1 MIHRCAILDDY
12 QNVATKLADW
22 AIPDVEVKVFNEWF
36 ADQKAA
42 VAALKG
48 FSIIC
53 MMRERTPFLK
63 ATLEQLP
70 DLKLLI
76 TSGARNASIDLD
88 YAAERGIT
96 VCGTGAA
103 GQPTAE
109 LAIGLMLELARR
121 IGYENN
127 RMKQGVP
134 WQSTLGIELAGKTLG
149 LLGFGKLGTKVG
161 EIGKAIG
168 MNLIAWSE
176 NLTEE
181 KARAGGATLVSKQ
194 DLFRQADFLSIHLQL
209 SQRTR
214 GLVGGKDLALMKPTA
229 FLINTSRGPIVDE
242 PSLLAGLGS
251 RKFAGPGIYLLEI
264 EAIPSTKPQRQRIP
278 RPGLAARK
286 TEPLPLTHPL
296 RKLDNVVL
304 TPHLG
309 YVSQEGYKV
318 YYTQMVDDIR
328 QWLAGSPVRGLK
340 K

>member
-1 MIHRCAILDDY
+1 MPHRCAILDDY
-12 QNVATKLADW
+12 QNVATKLTDW
-22 AIPDVEVKVFNEWF
+22 TIPDVEIKVFNEPF
-36 ADQKAA
+36 ADQKAS

-63 ATLEQLP
+63 PTLEQLP
-70 DLKLLI
+70 DLKLLL
-76 TSGARNASIDLD
+76 TSGMRNASIDLE
-88 YAAERGIT
+88 YAATRGIT
-96 VCGTGAA
+96 VCGTEAA

-109 LAIGLMLELARR
+109 LAIGIMLELARK

-127 RMKQGVP
+127 RMKSGVA

-168 MNLIAWSE
+168 MKLIAWSE

-181 KARAGGATLVSKQ
+181 KARAGGAALVSKQ
-194 DLFRQADFLSIHLQL
+194 ELFRQADFLSIHLQL

-214 GLVGGKDLALMKPTA
+214 GLVTGKDLALMKPTA

-242 PSLLAGLGS
+242 PSLLAALGS
-251 RKFAGPGIYLLEI
+251 RKLGGAGLDTFDI
-264 EAIPSTKPQRQRIP
+264 
-278 RPGLAARK
+278 
-286 TEPLPLTHPL
+286 EPLPLNHPL

-318 YYTQMVDDIR
+318 YYTQMVEDIKA
-328 QWLAGSPVRGLK
+328 WLAGNPVRVLK

>member
-1 MIHRCAILDDY
+1 MPHRCAILDDY

-22 AIPDVEVKVFNEWF
+22 SIPDVETKVFNEPF
-36 ADQKAA
+36 ADRNAA

-63 ATLEQLP
+63 PTLEQLP

-76 TSGARNASIDLD
+76 TSGMRNASIDLD
-88 YAAERGIT
+88 YAASRGVT
-96 VCGTGAA
+96 VCGTEAA

-109 LAIGLMLELARR
+109 LAIGIILELARK

-127 RMKQGVP
+127 RMKSGVP

-168 MNLIAWSE
+168 MKLIAWSE

-181 KARAGGATLVSKQ
+181 KAKAGGATLVSKQ

-209 SQRTR
+209 SPRTR

-242 PSLLAGLGS
+242 PSLLAALGS
-251 RKFAGPGIYLLEI
+251 RKIAG
-264 EAIPSTKPQRQRIP
+264 A
-278 RPGLAARK
+278 GLD
-286 TEPLPLTHPL
+286 TFDVEPLPLNHPL

-318 YYTQMVDDIR
+318 YYTQMVDDIKA
-328 QWLAGSPVRGLK
+328 WLAGNPVRVLK

>member
-1 MIHRCAILDDY
+1 MAHRCAILDDY

-22 AIPDVEVKVFNEWF
+22 SIPDVEIKVFNEPF
-36 ADQKAA
+36 ADRNAA

-48 FSIIC
+48 FSIVC

-63 ATLEQLP
+63 PTLEQLP
-70 DLKLLI
+70 ELKLLL
-76 TSGARNASIDLD
+76 TSGMRNASIDLD

-96 VCGTGAA
+96 VCGTGSV

-109 LAIGLMLELARR
+109 LAVGLMLELARK

-127 RMKQGVP
+127 RMKSGVP

-149 LLGFGKLGTKVG
+149 LLGLGKLGGKVG

-168 MNLIAWSE
+168 MSLIAWSQ

-181 KARAGGATLVSKQ
+181 KAKTGGAKLVSKEE
-194 DLFRQADFLSIHLQL
+194 LFRQSDFLSIHLVL
-209 SQRTR
+209 SDRSR
-214 GLVGGKDLALMKPTA
+214 GLVSAKDLALMKPTA
-229 FLINTSRGPIVDE
+229 FLINTSRGPIVNE
-242 PSLLAGLGS
+242 PALLSVLGQRKIAGAGLDT
-251 RKFAGPGIYLLEI
+251 FDI
-264 EAIPSTKPQRQRIP
+264 
-278 RPGLAARK
+278 
-286 TEPLPLTHPL
+286 EPLPLNHPL

-309 YVSQEGYKV
+309 YVSQENYKV
-318 YYTQMVDDIR
+318 YYPDMVENIKA
-328 QWLAGSPVRGLK
+328 WLAGKSVRVIK

>member
-1 MIHRCAILDDY
+1 MAHRCAILDDY

-22 AIPDVEVKVFNEWF
+22 SIPDVELKVFNEPF

-42 VAALKG
+42 VAALQG

-63 ATLEQLP
+63 STLEQLP
-70 DLKLLI
+70 DLKLLL
-76 TSGARNASIDLD
+76 TSGMRNASIDLE
-88 YAAERGIT
+88 YAATRGIT
-96 VCGTGAA
+96 VCGTEAA

-109 LAIGLMLELARR
+109 LSVGIMLELARK

-127 RMKQGVP
+127 LMKSGVR

-149 LLGFGKLGTKVG
+149 LLGFGKLGSKVG

-168 MNLIAWSE
+168 MKLIAWSE

-181 KARAGGATLVSKQ
+181 KARAGGAKLVSKQ
-194 DLFRQADFLSIHLQL
+194 DLFRQSDFLSIHLVL
-209 SQRTR
+209 SPRSR

-242 PSLLAGLGS
+242 PSLLAALGS
-251 RKFAGPGIYLLEI
+251 RKIAG
-264 EAIPSTKPQRQRIP
+264 A
-278 RPGLAARK
+278 GLD
-286 TEPLPLTHPL
+286 TFDIEPLPLSHPL

-328 QWLAGSPVRGLK
+328 QWLAGSPVRVLK

>member
-1 MIHRCAILDDY
+1 MPHRCAILDDY

-22 AIPDVEVKVFNEWF
+22 SIPDVEIKIFNEPF
-36 ADQKAA
+36 ADQKVA

-63 ATLEQLP
+63 PTLEQLP
-70 DLKLLI
+70 DLKLLL
-76 TSGARNASIDLD
+76 TSGMRNASIDLE
-88 YAAERGIT
+88 YAATRGIT
-96 VCGTGAA
+96 VCGTEAA

-109 LAIGLMLELARR
+109 LAIGIMLELARK

-127 RMKQGVP
+127 RMKSGVP

-168 MNLIAWSE
+168 MKLIAWSE

-181 KARAGGATLVSKQ
+181 KARAGGATLVSKE

-209 SQRTR
+209 SPRTR
-214 GLVGGKDLALMKPTA
+214 GLVTGKDLALMKPTA

-242 PSLLAGLGS
+242 PSLLAALGS
-251 RKFAGPGIYLLEI
+251 RKLAG
-264 EAIPSTKPQRQRIP
+264 A
-278 RPGLAARK
+278 GLD
-286 TEPLPLTHPL
+286 TFDIEPLPLSHPL
-296 RKLDNVVL
+296 RKLENVVL

-318 YYTQMVDDIR
+318 YYTQMVEDIKA
-328 QWLAGSPVRGLK
+328 WLAGNPVRVLK

>member
-1 MIHRCAILDDY
+1 MPHRCAILDDY
-12 QNVATKLADW
+12 QNVALKLADW
-22 AIPDVEVKVFNEWF
+22 SIPDVEVKVFNEPF
-36 ADQKAA
+36 PDIKAA
-42 VAALKG
+42 LAALKG

-63 ATLEQLP
+63 PTLEQLP
-70 DLKLLI
+70 NLKLLL

-88 YAAERGIT
+88 TAAERGVT

-109 LAIGLMLELARR
+109 LAIGIMLELARK

-127 RMKQGVP
+127 RMKQGAP

-149 LLGFGKLGTKVG
+149 LLGFGKLGSKVG

-168 MNLIAWSE
+168 MELIAWSE
-176 NLTEE
+176 NLTDE
-181 KARAGGATLVSKQ
+181 KAKAGGAARVSKEE
-194 DLFRQADFLSIHLQL
+194 LFRQSDFLSVHLVL
-209 SQRTR
+209 SPRSR
-214 GLVGGKDLALMKPTA
+214 GLVTAKDLALMKPTA
-229 FLINTSRGPIVDE
+229 FIINTSRGPIIDE
-242 PSLLAGLGS
+242 ASLLAVLGQRRIAGAGLDT
-251 RKFAGPGIYLLEI
+251 FDV
-264 EAIPSTKPQRQRIP
+264 
-278 RPGLAARK
+278 
-286 TEPLPLTHPL
+286 EPLPVNHPL

-318 YYTQMVDDIR
+318 YYTDMVDNIKA
-328 QWLAGSPVRGLK
+328 WLAGSPKRVIK

>member
-1 MIHRCAILDDY
+1 MTHRCAILDDY

-22 AIPDVEVKVFNEWF
+22 SIPDVEIKVFNEPF

-42 VAALKG
+42 AAALKG

-63 ATLEQLP
+63 PTLEQLP
-70 DLKLLI
+70 DLKLLL
-76 TSGARNASIDLD
+76 TSGMRNASIDLE

-96 VCGTGAA
+96 VCGTEAA

-109 LAIGLMLELARR
+109 LAIGIMLELARK

-127 RMKQGVP
+127 RMKSGVL

-149 LLGFGKLGTKVG
+149 LLGFGKLGSKVG
-161 EIGKAIG
+161 AIGKAIG

-176 NLTEE
+176 NLTDE
-181 KARAGGATLVSKQ
+181 KAKAGGAARVSKEE
-194 DLFRQADFLSIHLQL
+194 LFRQSDFLSIHTQL
-209 SQRTR
+209 SARTR
-214 GLVGGKDLALMKPTA
+214 GLVTAKDLMLMKPTA
-229 FLINTSRGPIVDE
+229 FLINTSRGPIVNE
-242 PSLLAGLGS
+242 PALLAALGQRKLAGAGLDT
-251 RKFAGPGIYLLEI
+251 FDV
-264 EAIPSTKPQRQRIP
+264 
-278 RPGLAARK
+278 
-286 TEPLPLTHPL
+286 EPLPLNHPL

-318 YYTQMVDDIR
+318 YYTQMVEDIKA
-328 QWLAGSPVRGLK
+328 WLAGSPVRVLK

>member
-1 MIHRCAILDDY
+1 MPHRCAILDDY

-22 AIPDVEVKVFNEWF
+22 SIPDFEVKVFNEPF
-36 ADQKAA
+36 ADRNAA

-48 FSIIC
+48 FDIIC

-63 ATLEQLP
+63 PTLEQLP

-76 TSGARNASIDLD
+76 TSGMRNASIDLE
-88 YAAERGIT
+88 YAATRGIT
-96 VCGTGAA
+96 VCGTEAA

-109 LAIGLMLELARR
+109 LAIGIMLELARK

-127 RMKQGVP
+127 RMKSGVL

-168 MNLIAWSE
+168 MKLIAWSE

-181 KARAGGATLVSKQ
+181 RARVGGAALVSKQ

-242 PSLLAGLGS
+242 PSLLAALGS
-251 RKFAGPGIYLLEI
+251 RKLAG
-264 EAIPSTKPQRQRIP
+264 A
-278 RPGLAARK
+278 GLD
-286 TEPLPLTHPL
+286 TFDIEPLPLNHPL
-296 RKLDNVVL
+296 RKLDNVVI

-328 QWLAGSPVRGLK
+328 QWLAGSAVRVLK

>member
-1 MIHRCAILDDY
+1 MTHRCAILDDY

-22 AIPDVEVKVFNEWF
+22 SIPDVEVKVFNEWF

-53 MMRERTPFLK
+53 MMRERTQFLK
-63 ATLEQLP
+63 PTLEQLP

-109 LAIGLMLELARR
+109 LAIGIMLELARK
-121 IGYENN
+121 IGYESN
-127 RMKQGVP
+127 RMKSGVP
-134 WQSTLGIELAGKTLG
+134 WQSTLGIELGGKTLG
-149 LLGFGKLGTKVG
+149 LLGFGKLGSKVG
-161 EIGKAIG
+161 EIGKALG
-168 MNLIAWSE
+168 MKLIAWSQ
-176 NLTEE
+176 NLTAETA
-181 KARAGGATLVSKQ
+181 KAGGATLVSKE
-194 DLFRQADFLSIHLQL
+194 DLFRQSDFLSIHLVL
-209 SQRTR
+209 SARSR
-214 GLVGGKDLALMKPTA
+214 GLVTAKDLGLMKPTA

-242 PSLLAGLGS
+242 AALVSMLGQRKIAGAGLDT
-251 RKFAGPGIYLLEI
+251 FDV
-264 EAIPSTKPQRQRIP
+264 
-278 RPGLAARK
+278 
-286 TEPLPLTHPL
+286 EPLPLNHPL
-296 RKLDNVVL
+296 RGLDNTVL

-309 YVSQEGYKV
+309 YVSQEGYSI
-318 YYTQMVDDIR
+318 YYTQMVEDIKA
-328 QWLAGSPVRGLK
+328 WLAGSPVRVIK

>member
-1 MIHRCAILDDY
+1 MAHRCAILDDY

-22 AIPDVEVKVFNEWF
+22 SIPDVEIKVFNEPF

-42 VAALKG
+42 VAAIKG
-48 FSIIC
+48 FSIVC

-63 ATLEQLP
+63 PTLEQLP
-70 DLKLLI
+70 DLKLLL
-76 TSGARNASIDLD
+76 TSGMRNASIDLE
-88 YAAERGIT
+88 YAAQCGIT
-96 VCGTGAA
+96 VCGTEAA

-109 LAIGLMLELARR
+109 LAIGIMLELARK
-121 IGYENN
+121 IGYESN
-127 RMKQGVP
+127 RMKSGVP

-149 LLGFGKLGTKVG
+149 LLGFGKLGSKVG
-161 EIGKAIG
+161 EVGKALG
-168 MNLIAWSE
+168 MKLIAWSE

-194 DLFRQADFLSIHLQL
+194 DLFRQSDFLSVHLVL
-209 SQRTR
+209 SPRSR
-214 GLVGGKDLALMKPTA
+214 GLVTGRDLALMKPTA
-229 FLINTSRGPIVDE
+229 FIINTSRGPIIDE
-242 PSLLAGLGS
+242 PSLLAALGS
-251 RKFAGPGIYLLEI
+251 RKLAG
-264 EAIPSTKPQRQRIP
+264 A
-278 RPGLAARK
+278 GLD
-286 TEPLPLTHPL
+286 TFDVEPLPLNHPL

-328 QWLAGSPVRGLK
+328 QWLAGSPVRVLK

>member
-1 MIHRCAILDDY
+1 MTHRCAILDDY

-22 AIPDVEVKVFNEWF
+22 SIPDVEVKVFNEWF

-109 LAIGLMLELARR
+109 LAIGIMLELARK
-121 IGYENN
+121 IGYESN
-127 RMKQGVP
+127 RMKTGVP
-134 WQSTLGIELAGKTLG
+134 WQSTLGIELGGKTLG
-149 LLGFGKLGTKVG
+149 LLGFGKLGSKVG
-161 EIGKAIG
+161 EIGKALG
-168 MNLIAWSE
+168 MTLIAWSQ
-176 NLTEE
+176 NLTAQAA
-181 KARAGGATLVSKQ
+181 KAGGATLVSKE
-194 DLFRQADFLSIHLQL
+194 DLFRQSDFLSIHLQL
-209 SQRTR
+209 SARSR
-214 GLVGGKDLALMKPTA
+214 GLVTAKDLALMKPTA

-242 PSLLAGLGS
+242 PALLSVLGQRKIAGAGLDT
-251 RKFAGPGIYLLEI
+251 FDI
-264 EAIPSTKPQRQRIP
+264 
-278 RPGLAARK
+278 
-286 TEPLPLTHPL
+286 EPLPVKHPL
-296 RKLDNVVL
+296 RGLDNTVL

-318 YYTQMVDDIR
+318 YYTQMVEAIKA
-328 QWLAGSPVRGLK
+328 WLAGNPVRVIK

>member
-1 MIHRCAILDDY
+1 MAHRCAILDDY

-22 AIPDVEVKVFNEWF
+22 SIPDVEIKVFNEPF

-42 VAALKG
+42 IAALKG

-53 MMRERTPFLK
+53 MMRERTQFLK
-63 ATLEQLP
+63 PTLEQLP

-76 TSGARNASIDLD
+76 TSVMRNASIDLD
-88 YAAERGIT
+88 YAAARGIT
-96 VCGTGAA
+96 VCGTEAA

-109 LAIGLMLELARR
+109 LAIGIMLELARK
-121 IGYENN
+121 IGYESN
-127 RMKQGVP
+127 RMKSGVP

-168 MNLIAWSE
+168 MKLIAWSE

-181 KARAGGATLVSKQ
+181 KAKAGGATLVSKQ

-209 SQRTR
+209 SARTR
-214 GLVGGKDLALMKPTA
+214 GLVTGKDLALMKPTA
-229 FLINTSRGPIVDE
+229 FLINTSRGPIIDE
-242 PSLLAGLGS
+242 PSLLAALGS
-251 RKFAGPGIYLLEI
+251 RKLAG
-264 EAIPSTKPQRQRIP
+264 A
-278 RPGLAARK
+278 GLD
-286 TEPLPLTHPL
+286 TFDVEPLPVTHPL

-309 YVSQEGYKV
+309 YVSEQNYRKYFPDIVE
-318 YYTQMVDDIR
+318 DIR
-328 QWLAGSPVRGLK
+328 AFIDGKPVRVIG
-340 K
+340 

>member
-1 MIHRCAILDDY
+1 MAHRCAILDDY

-22 AIPDVEVKVFNEWF
+22 SIPGVEIKVFNEPF
-36 ADQKAA
+36 VDQKAT

-48 FSIIC
+48 FPIVC

-63 ATLEQLP
+63 PTLEQLP
-70 DLKLLI
+70 DLKLLV
-76 TSGARNASIDLD
+76 TSGMRNASIDLA

-96 VCGTGAA
+96 VCGTEAA

-109 LAIGLMLELARR
+109 LAIGIMLELARK

-127 RMKQGVP
+127 RMKSGVP

-168 MNLIAWSE
+168 MKLVAWSE
-176 NLTEE
+176 NLTDD
-181 KARAGGATLVSKQ
+181 KAKAGGATLVSKQ

-214 GLVGGKDLALMKPTA
+214 GLVTGKDLALMKPTA

-242 PSLLAGLGS
+242 PSLLAALGS
-251 RKFAGPGIYLLEI
+251 RKIAG
-264 EAIPSTKPQRQRIP
+264 A
-278 RPGLAARK
+278 GLD
-286 TEPLPLTHPL
+286 TFDVEPLPLNHPL

-328 QWLAGSPVRGLK
+328 QWLAGSPVRVLK

>member
-1 MIHRCAILDDY
+1 MPHRCAILDDY

-22 AIPDVEVKVFNEWF
+22 SIPDVEVKVFNEPF
-36 ADQKAA
+36 ADRNAA

-48 FSIIC
+48 FDIIC

-63 ATLEQLP
+63 PTLEQLP

-76 TSGARNASIDLD
+76 SSGMRNASIDLE
-88 YAAERGIT
+88 YAATRGIT
-96 VCGTGAA
+96 VCGTEAA

-109 LAIGLMLELARR
+109 LAIGIMLELARK

-127 RMKQGVP
+127 RMKSGVP

-168 MNLIAWSE
+168 MKLIAWSE

-181 KARAGGATLVSKQ
+181 RARAGGATLVSKQ

-214 GLVGGKDLALMKPTA
+214 GLVTGKDLALMKPTA

-242 PSLLAGLGS
+242 PSLLAALGS
-251 RKFAGPGIYLLEI
+251 RKLGGAGLD
-264 EAIPSTKPQRQRIP
+264 TFDV
-278 RPGLAARK
+278 
-286 TEPLPLTHPL
+286 EPLPLNHPL

-309 YVSQEGYKV
+309 YVSREGYKV

-328 QWLAGSPVRGLK
+328 QWLKGSPVRVLK

>member
-1 MIHRCAILDDY
+1 MTHRCAILDDY

-22 AIPDVEVKVFNEWF
+22 SIPDVEVKVFNEWF
-36 ADQKAA
+36 ADPKAA

-53 MMRERTPFLK
+53 MMRERTQFLK

-109 LAIGLMLELARR
+109 LAIGIMLELARK

-127 RMKQGVP
+127 RMKTGVP
-134 WQSTLGIELAGKTLG
+134 WQSTLGIELGGKTLG
-149 LLGFGKLGTKVG
+149 LLGFGKLGSKVG
-161 EIGKAIG
+161 EVGKALG
-168 MNLIAWSE
+168 MRLIAWSQ
-176 NLTEE
+176 NLTAEAA
-181 KARAGGATLVSKQ
+181 KAGGATLVSKE
-194 DLFRQADFLSIHLQL
+194 DLFRQSDFLSIHLVL
-209 SQRTR
+209 SARSR
-214 GLVGGKDLALMKPTA
+214 GLVTAKDLGLMKPTA

-242 PSLLAGLGS
+242 AALVSVLGQRRIAGAGLDT
-251 RKFAGPGIYLLEI
+251 FDV
-264 EAIPSTKPQRQRIP
+264 
-278 RPGLAARK
+278 
-286 TEPLPLTHPL
+286 EPLPLNHPL
-296 RKLDNVVL
+296 RGLDNTVL

-309 YVSQEGYKV
+309 YVSQEGYSI
-318 YYTQMVDDIR
+318 YYTQMVEDIKA
-328 QWLAGSPVRGLK
+328 WLAGNPVRVIK

>member
-1 MIHRCAILDDY
+1 MTHRCAILDDY

-22 AIPDVEVKVFNEWF
+22 SIPDVEVKVFNEWF

-70 DLKLLI
+70 NLKLLI
-76 TSGARNASIDLD
+76 TAGARNASIDLD

-109 LAIGLMLELARR
+109 LAIGIMLELARK
-121 IGYENN
+121 IGYESN
-127 RMKQGVP
+127 RMKSGVP
-134 WQSTLGIELAGKTLG
+134 WQSTLGIELGGKTLG
-149 LLGFGKLGTKVG
+149 LLGFGKLGSKVG
-161 EIGKAIG
+161 EIGKALG
-168 MNLIAWSE
+168 MKLIAWSQ
-176 NLTEE
+176 NLTAETA
-181 KARAGGATLVSKQ
+181 KAGGATLVSKE
-194 DLFRQADFLSIHLQL
+194 DLFRQSDFLSIHLVL
-209 SQRTR
+209 SARSR
-214 GLVGGKDLALMKPTA
+214 GLVTAKDLGLMKPTA

-242 PSLLAGLGS
+242 AALVSMLGQRKIAGAGLDT
-251 RKFAGPGIYLLEI
+251 FDV
-264 EAIPSTKPQRQRIP
+264 
-278 RPGLAARK
+278 
-286 TEPLPLTHPL
+286 EPLPLNHPL
-296 RKLDNVVL
+296 RGLDNTVL

-309 YVSQEGYKV
+309 YVSQEGYSI
-318 YYTQMVDDIR
+318 YYTQMVEDIKA
-328 QWLAGSPVRGLK
+328 WLAGSPVRVIK

>member
-1 MIHRCAILDDY
+1 MPHRCAILDDY

-22 AIPDVEVKVFNEWF
+22 SIPDVEIKVFNEPF
-36 ADQKAA
+36 ANPKAA

-63 ATLEQLP
+63 PTLEQLP
-70 DLKLLI
+70 DLKLLL
-76 TSGARNASIDLD
+76 TSGMRNASIDLD

-96 VCGTGAA
+96 VCGTEAA

-109 LAIGLMLELARR
+109 LAIGIMLELARK
-121 IGYENN
+121 IGYESN
-127 RMKQGVP
+127 RMKSGVP
-134 WQSTLGIELAGKTLG
+134 WQSTLGIELGGKTLG
-149 LLGFGKLGTKVG
+149 LLGFGKLGSKVG

-168 MNLIAWSE
+168 MKLIAWSE

-181 KARAGGATLVSKQ
+181 KAKAGGATLVSKQ
-194 DLFRQADFLSIHLQL
+194 ELFQQADFLSVHLVL
-209 SQRTR
+209 SPRSR
-214 GLVGGKDLALMKPTA
+214 GLVGGRDLALMKPTA
-229 FLINTSRGPIVDE
+229 FIINTSRGPIIDE
-242 PSLLAGLGS
+242 PSLMAALGS
-251 RKFAGPGIYLLEI
+251 RKIAG
-264 EAIPSTKPQRQRIP
+264 A
-278 RPGLAARK
+278 GLD
-286 TEPLPLTHPL
+286 TFDIEPLPLNHPL

-309 YVSQEGYKV
+309 YVSQEGYRV

-328 QWLAGSPVRGLK
+328 QWLAGTPVRVLK